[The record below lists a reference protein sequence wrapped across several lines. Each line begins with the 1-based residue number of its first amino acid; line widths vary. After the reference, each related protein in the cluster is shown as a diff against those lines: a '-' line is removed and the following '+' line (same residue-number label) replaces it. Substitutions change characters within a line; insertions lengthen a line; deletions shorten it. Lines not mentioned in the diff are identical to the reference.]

1 METTNPAPAQGRLRP
16 MEVEQRSPHE
26 NNLSKPAML
35 ATQLFY
41 PEIYYRIQPII
52 LMVCDQFDC
61 NPNLVPTQELMEQ
74 LTDSIYIE
82 LAEIYPDLMD
92 HNYNQMVDSDSPM
105 LQSFG
110 FYTRRFR
117 HRGSLRELIA
127 ILLLTEYARRRM

>member
-1 METTNPAPAQGRLRP
+1 MERMNPTPAQGGLRP
-16 MEVEQRSPHE
+16 MEVEQASPQE
-26 NNLSKPAML
+26 TNPSNPPML

-52 LMVCDQFDC
+52 LMVCDQFSC
-61 NPNLVPTQELMEQ
+61 NPNVVPTQELMEQ

-82 LAEIYPDLMD
+82 LAQIYPDLMD
-92 HNYNQMVDSDSPM
+92 HNYNQMVDSDSPL

-117 HRGSLRELIA
+117 HRGSLRDLIA
-127 ILLLTEYARRRM
+127 ILLLTEYTRRRI